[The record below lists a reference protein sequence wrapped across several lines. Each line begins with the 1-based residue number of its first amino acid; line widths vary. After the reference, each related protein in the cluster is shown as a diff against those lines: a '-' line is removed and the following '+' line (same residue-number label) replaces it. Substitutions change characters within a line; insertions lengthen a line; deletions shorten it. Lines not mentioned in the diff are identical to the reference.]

1 MRLFS
6 HRKPLRA
13 AGLLAAA
20 CVAVTLLSVPT
31 AAHAATANL
40 WVDPVKG
47 SDSNPG
53 TSSSQ
58 AFQTLAKAQSA
69 VRTMNSNM
77 SDDIVVNLLSGTYQ
91 QTATLALNA
100 SDSGTNG
107 HTVRWQAAPEAQPTI
122 SGAKTIS
129 GWTSAGNGIYKASVG
144 SSDFRQLYVNGERAT
159 RGRYPD
165 NGSWFQIQASSAANK
180 TITVPAASV
189 GSWTSSGTPEM
200 VLETQWGE
208 SYLRV
213 KSVVVSGQSATVSFQ
228 DAESNILFQRPYPI
242 LANGSPFHW
251 EASQAFV
258 TQPGEW
264 YLDNANGVV
273 YYKPRP
279 GENLSTASVTAPALQ
294 TLVDVSGSNLDSQ
307 ASNISFSGIT
317 FTGTTWT
324 MPTTSGYLNGQG
336 GLYNVSANR
345 QNQQYVGRPPA
356 AVHVSDA
363 SNVTFSGD
371 QFTNIGST
379 ALDLDH
385 GTTNSTA
392 IGNVIH
398 DVSGNGIMIGKF
410 SDPNVEM
417 HTLYNPPSSPAGTD
431 ARDVAKGNTVTNN
444 LITRIGLDYYG
455 TAAINAGWVNSTTI
469 THNEISDVPWAG
481 ISVGWG
487 WQHTAGA
494 AGNNTVTNNDIS
506 NAVNRLCD
514 TGAIYTLSVSP
525 GSTFSNNYIHD
536 IVPTAAACGS
546 PIPGVYLDEGTDQ
559 VTVSNNVMSNTPG
572 GTVHQNANGSNV
584 TISNNTSTGKS
595 VIQAAGL
602 ESAYAGLHAAVD
614 LAQGK
619 PASASSSY
627 PGDQPSSV
635 VDGNTATGWGS
646 ASSDTAPW
654 WQVDLGSAVSVDQ
667 VQVVARQNLDQ
678 PATRTGFQIE
688 LSNDPSF
695 ATYTTVGRE
704 TTSIPDAG
712 SATFDVNTTA
722 QYRYVRVQRT
732 DGQYSYLADVRVLG
746 NATAIGSAPATPTV
760 GGTGYVTIKNQN
772 SGLLADVNQAS
783 TADGAQVV
791 QYTANGGANQQW
803 QLQSVGGGLYNII
816 NRNSGK
822 YLDDYNASFGHGSN
836 IIQWTGNGGNNQLW
850 YFQSNAD
857 GSYVIRNFLTNQ
869 AVEVSGAS
877 TAAGASLDQ
886 WIPVTQ
892 SNQNW
897 TLSAVS

>member
-6 HRKPLRA
+6 RRKPLRA
-13 AGLLAAA
+13 AGLFAAA
-20 CVAVTLLSVPT
+20 CVAATLLSVPT
-31 AAHAATANL
+31 AAHAATTNL
-40 WVDPVKG
+40 WVDPVNG
-47 SDSNPG
+47 SDNNPG
-53 TSSSQ
+53 TSSTQ
-58 AFQTLAKAQSA
+58 AFRTLAKAQTA
-69 VRTMNSNM
+69 VRSMNTNM
-77 SDDIVVNLLSGTYQ
+77 SDDLVVNLLGGTFQ
-91 QTATLALNA
+91 QSTTLALNA
-100 SDSGTNG
+100 ADSGTNG
-107 HTVRWQAAPEAQPTI
+107 HTVRWQAAPGATPTI

-144 SSDFRQLYVNGERAT
+144 SLDFRQLYVNGQRAT

-165 NGSWFQIQASSAANK
+165 NGSWFQIQSSSASNK
-180 TITVPAASV
+180 TITVPASAV
-189 GSWTSSGTPEM
+189 GSWTSTGAPEM

-242 LANGSPFHW
+242 LSNGSPFHW

-279 GENLSTASVTAPALQ
+279 GEDLSTASVTAPALQ
-294 TLVDVSGSNLDSQ
+294 TLVDVSGANLDSQ

-324 MPTTSGYLNGQG
+324 RPTTSGYLNAQG
-336 GLYNVSANR
+336 GLYNLSANM

-363 SNVTFSGD
+363 SNITFSGD

-392 IGNVIH
+392 IGNVVH

-410 SDPNVEM
+410 SDPDVEY
-417 HTLYNPPSSPAGTD
+417 HSLYNPPSTPAGSD
-431 ARDVAKGNTVTNN
+431 VRDVAKGNTITDN

-487 WQHTAGA
+487 WQHTQGA
-494 AGNNTVTNNDIS
+494 LGNNTVTTNDIS

-514 TGAIYTLSVSP
+514 TGAIYHLSVDP
-525 GSTFSNNYIHD
+525 GSTYSNNYIHD
-536 IVPTAAACGS
+536 MVPTAAACGS
-546 PIPGVYLDEGTDQ
+546 PIPGIYLDEGSDQ
-559 VTVSNNVMSNTPG
+559 LTVSNNVISNTPDG
-572 GTVHQNANGSNV
+572 VHQNYTGSNL

-602 ESAYAGLHAAVD
+602 ESAYTGLRSVVD
-614 LAQGK
+614 LAQGR
-619 PASASSSY
+619 PATSSSTYPGFGAGNADDGNPATGWSASSS
-627 PGDQPSSV
+627 D
-635 VDGNTATGWGS
+635 TS
-646 ASSDTAPW
+646 AW
-654 WQVDLGSAVSVDQ
+654 WQVDLGRAVSVDQ
-667 VQVVARQNLDQ
+667 VQVLARQDLDQ
-678 PATRTGFQIE
+678 PQTRTGFQVE

-695 ATYTTVGRE
+695 ASYTTVARE
-704 TTSIPDAG
+704 TASIPDAG
-712 SATFDVNTTA
+712 SASFDVATTA
-722 QYRYVRVQRT
+722 QFRYVRIQKT
-732 DGQYSYLADVRVLG
+732 DGQYFFIADVRVLG
-746 NATAIGSAPATPTV
+746 AATAVGDAPATPTV
-760 GGTGYVTIKNQN
+760 GTSGYVTLKNQN
-772 SGLLADVNQAS
+772 SGMLADVYQAS

-791 QYTANGGANQQW
+791 QWTGNGGTNQQW
-803 QLQSVGGGLYNII
+803 QLKAAGGGLYNIV

-822 YLDDYNASFGHGSN
+822 YLDDNGASFGHGSS
-836 IIQWTGNGGNNQLW
+836 IVQWTANGGSNQLW
-850 YFQSNAD
+850 YFQTNGD
-857 GSYVIRNFLTNQ
+857 GTYVIINFLTKQ
-869 AVEVSGAS
+869 ALETSGAS
-877 TAAGASLDQ
+877 TSSGASLDQ

-892 SNQNW
+892 PNQNW
-897 TLSAVS
+897 SLTAAS